1 MTKTLWLVFVA
12 LVPAAC
18 AVAYGQ
24 EDALLK
30 DLTQSH
36 LPRGWECTG
45 DAKTYDRSNL
55 YDLVDGEAEVY
66 FPYGFKRA
74 IAVSYASPAHPQD
87 KVAAEIYEMGSEL
100 DAFGV
105 YSNYRDATSKT
116 VGLGTQGFASD
127 TQAMFYKDHFFVKVR
142 TRGTSS
148 QNRAA
153 LMPCAQAISRA
164 LPKSAAGRQEAA
176 SGNTSKPEELDL
188 LDIAAL
194 VPQTQQYFA
203 QSVLGY
209 DFFSTGL
216 TADATLSGLPVKV
229 FVIIEVTSK
238 TARQALERYEAF
250 LVSANAHPHWQ
261 ELPNGKI
268 LAVEDPLYKGVL
280 AKQIGNMIIGV
291 AKLPDPDQGL
301 PVLGQL
307 QSVVAKKVNQS
318 VLRERSGAASP
329 SAQKKR

>member
-12 LVPAAC
+12 PVLAAC

-24 EDALLK
+24 EDALLEN
-30 DLTQSH
+30 LTQPH
-36 LPRGWECTG
+36 LPKGWKCSG

-55 YDLVDGEAEVY
+55 YELIDGEAEVY

-74 IAVSYASPAHPQD
+74 IAVSYASTDHPQD
-87 KVAAEIYEMGSEL
+87 GVAAEIYEMGSDL

-105 YSNYRDATSKT
+105 YSNYRDATSKL
-116 VGLGTQGFASD
+116 VGLGTEGFASD
-127 TQAMFYKDHFFVKVR
+127 TQAMFYRDRFFVKVR

-164 LPKSAAGRQEAA
+164 LSK
-176 SGNTSKPEELDL
+176 NTSRPEELDL
-188 LDIAAL
+188 LDIPAL

-216 TADATLSGLPVKV
+216 TADATLSALPVKV

-238 TARQALERYEAF
+238 TAHQALERYEAF
-250 LVSANAHPHWQ
+250 LVSANAYPRWR

-268 LAVEDPLYKGVL
+268 LVVEDPLYKGVL
-280 AKQIGNMIIGV
+280 AKQIGNIIIGV
-291 AKLPDPDQGL
+291 AKLPNPDRGL
-301 PVLGQL
+301 PVLEQL
-307 QSVVAKKVNQS
+307 QSLVVKKVNQDAR
-318 VLRERSGAASP
+318 RERPGAASP
-329 SAQKKR
+329 KKR

>member
-1 MTKTLWLVFVA
+1 MTKTLWRVFVA
-12 LVPAAC
+12 LVLAAC
-18 AVAYGQ
+18 AVTYGQ

-30 DLTQSH
+30 NLTQLH
-36 LPRGWECTG
+36 LPKGWKCTG

-55 YDLVDGEAEVY
+55 YELIDGEAEVY

-74 IAVSYASPAHPQD
+74 IAVSYASTAHPQD
-87 KVAAEIYEMGSEL
+87 RVAAEIYEMGSDL

-105 YSNYRDATSKT
+105 YSNYRDATSKL
-116 VGLGTQGFASD
+116 VGLGTEGFASD

-164 LPKSAAGRQEAA
+164 LPK
-176 SGNTSKPEELDL
+176 NTSRPEELDL
-188 LDIAAL
+188 LDIPAL

-216 TADATLSGLPVKV
+216 TADATLSGLPVRI
-229 FVIIEVTSK
+229 FVIIEVASK
-238 TARQALERYEAF
+238 TAHQALGRYEAF
-250 LVSANAHPHWQ
+250 LVSANAHPRWQ
-261 ELPNGKI
+261 ELPNGKV
-268 LAVEDPLYKGVL
+268 LVVEDPLYKGVL

-307 QSVVAKKVNQS
+307 QSLVAKKVNQN
-318 VLRERSGAASP
+318 VLRERPGAASP
-329 SAQKKR
+329 SAQEKR

>member
-12 LVPAAC
+12 FVLAAC

-30 DLTQSH
+30 DLTQPY
-36 LPRGWECTG
+36 LPKGWKCTG

-55 YDLVDGEAEVY
+55 YELIDGEAEVY

-74 IAVSYASPAHPQD
+74 IAVSYASTAHPQD
-87 KVAAEIYEMGSEL
+87 SVAAEIYEMGSDL

-105 YSNYRDATSKT
+105 YSNYRDATSKP
-116 VGLGTQGFASD
+116 VGLGTEGFASD
-127 TQAMFYKDHFFVKVR
+127 TQAMFYRDRFFVKVR

-164 LPKSAAGRQEAA
+164 LPKS
-176 SGNTSKPEELDL
+176 TSRPEELDL
-188 LDIAAL
+188 LDIPAL

-229 FVIIEVTSK
+229 FVIIEVASK
-238 TARQALERYEAF
+238 TAHQALGRYEAF
-250 LVSANAHPHWQ
+250 LVSANAHPRWQ
-261 ELPNGKI
+261 ELPNGKV
-268 LAVEDPLYKGVL
+268 LVVEDPLYRGVL

-307 QSVVAKKVNQS
+307 QSVVAKKVNQN
-318 VLRERSGAASP
+318 VLRERPGAASP
-329 SAQKKR
+329 SAQEKR